1 MLNFNQFRIF
11 FHAARNL
18 SFTIAAKEL
27 FITQPAV
34 TAQVKS
40 LEEYCN
46 IKLFKKKGR
55 GLCLTDEGKALY
67 AHAIRVF
74 DYEKEIDNVIEDMRK
89 LKRGV
94 LRVGAT
100 KAYALYIM
108 PFLIQGF
115 HLLHPHVRINVN
127 EGNSTDLIE
136 NLIELEIEVALIAT
150 PENRPELKIIPVA
163 REEIMVIMTPAHPL
177 AKKEF
182 LTLQDLR
189 RELIIMKQTGSGT
202 RRVIER
208 FCADHQYFPN
218 ILLETSND
226 GLIKEMVKRG
236 EGISFL
242 VKPLLTAELEAGQIV
257 AVPIEGTRLWMDV
270 SVACLR
276 DQPLSTAAHAF
287 IDMLV
292 DMIPAHAASDDITDI
307 IRRLSVHQRSYPHS
321 GPSFSP

>member
-11 FHAARNL
+11 YHAARNL

-55 GLCLTDEGKALY
+55 GLCLTDEGQALY
-67 AHAIRVF
+67 AHAIRIF
-74 DYEKEIDNVIEDMRK
+74 EYEKEIDHAIDDMRQ

-100 KAYALYIM
+100 KAYTLYIM
-108 PFLIQGF
+108 PFLIHAF
-115 HLLHPHVRINVN
+115 HLLHPLVKINVI
-127 EGNSTDLIE
+127 EGNSTDLVQS
-136 NLIELEIEVALIAT
+136 LVDLQIEVALIAT
-150 PENRPELKIIPVA
+150 PGHRADLKLVPLA
-163 REEIMVIMTPAHPL
+163 REEIMPIMAPGHRL

-182 LTLQDLR
+182 LTLKDISQ
-189 RELIIMKQTGSGT
+189 EPIIMKHSGSGT
-202 RRVIER
+202 RHVVDEFFSEHKLI
-208 FCADHQYFPN
+208 PN
-218 ILLETSND
+218 ILMETSND

-242 VKPLLTAELEAGQIV
+242 VKPLFAAELEDNQIITI
-257 AVPIEGTRLWMDV
+257 PLRNMRLWMTV
-270 SVACLR
+270 SIACLSE
-276 DQPLSTAAHAF
+276 QSLSTAAQAF
-287 IDMLV
+287 VNMIV
-292 DMIPAHAASDDITDI
+292 DIIPENAASDDITEI
-307 IRRLSVHQRSYPHS
+307 MRRLSVQQKY
-321 GPSFSP
+321 SPPYRR